1 MEAALNLL
9 VSTHNQG
16 LLQVVNRFKM
26 GTDCLTYSLS
36 GMGCSSSIC
45 CVDLAKHMMANMPPT
60 LCLIVSSENIT
71 TQAYPGSDKSMQIVN
86 CIFRVGGAATL
97 LSTRQ
102 ASPLWPF
109 AVDVKL

>member
-1 MEAALNLL
+1 
-9 VSTHNQG
+9 
-16 LLQVVNRFKM
+16 
-26 GTDCLTYSLS
+26 
-36 GMGCSSSIC
+36 
-45 CVDLAKHMMANMPPT
+45 MMANMPPT

-102 ASPLWPF
+102 FSPLWPF
-109 AVDVKL
+109 TCGCQVVILAVQDVL